1 MRRQNIFFAAAA
13 VLLVIAGI
21 LFTYNSIVIPKVK
34 QQTEEQIRMQFDDS
48 VMPKRKVA
56 VVEDKGGI
64 RKYTILTDDILS
76 KIKLIDIPEKYAEPD
91 TVSSFEELRN
101 MVALEDL
108 RYGEQISL
116 GSINKDKKQFEDYDR
131 MKEYP
136 IRSIVAGEVKTGN
149 YVDVVVSYN
158 NGDYDVVVAKKKV
171 LKLIETDVDPSK
183 EQVQQEPQKNNPIG
197 AAPSQELNKPQTAQ
211 LKEYTMIISVNEEQY
226 RDMEL
231 AKQIGSLETRLYFDE
246 SQPPSKT
253 TFNYDS
259 AMKESQLKVIS
270 EKTLQDLM
278 QVKSEASSQ
287 SAPSAVASG
296 QPSAQQQK
304 NTPIPQPPEQ
314 QDSNGMVFVR
324 PQN

>member
-34 QQTEEQIRMQFDDS
+34 QQTEAQIRMQFDDS
-48 VMPKRKVA
+48 MMPKRKVA

-136 IRSIVAGEVKTGN
+136 IRSIVAGEIKTGN

-183 EQVQQEPQKNNPIG
+183 AQVQQEPQKNNTIG

-259 AMKESQLKVIS
+259 AMKKSQLKVIS
-270 EKTLQDLM
+270 EKTIQDLM
-278 QVKSEASSQ
+278 QVKSEAGNQ

-304 NTPIPQPPEQ
+304 NNPIPQPSEQ
-314 QDSNGMVFVR
+314 QDSNGTVFVR

>member
-21 LFTYNSIVIPKVK
+21 LFTYNKVVIPRVK
-34 QQTEEQIRMQFDDS
+34 QQTEAQIRMQFDDS

-56 VVEDKGGI
+56 VVVDKDGI
-64 RKYTILTDDILS
+64 RKYTVLTDDMLS
-76 KIKLIDIPEKYAEPD
+76 RIKLIDIPEKYAEPNA
-91 TVSSFEELRN
+91 VSSLEELRN

-116 GSINKDKKQFEDYDR
+116 GSISKDKKQFEDYDR

-136 IRSIVAGEVKTGN
+136 IKSIVAGEVKTGN

-171 LKLIETDVDPSK
+171 LKLIETDVDPSRA
-183 EQVQQEPQKNNPIG
+183 QVQQELQKNNTIG
-197 AAPSQELNKPQTAQ
+197 AAPSQELNKPQTTQ

-253 TFNYDS
+253 TFNYDN
-259 AMKESQLKVIS
+259 AMKKSQLKVIS
-270 EKTLQDLM
+270 EKTLQNLM
-278 QVKSEASSQ
+278 QGKADTGSQ
-287 SAPSAVASG
+287 SASIGTS
-296 QPSAQQQK
+296 S
-304 NTPIPQPPEQ
+304 QPPETSPAPQPSEQ
-314 QDSNGMVFVR
+314 QDGSGTVFVR
-324 PQN
+324 P

>member
-1 MRRQNIFFAAAA
+1 
-13 VLLVIAGI
+13 
-21 LFTYNSIVIPKVK
+21 
-34 QQTEEQIRMQFDDS
+34 
-48 VMPKRKVA
+48 
-56 VVEDKGGI
+56 
-64 RKYTILTDDILS
+64 
-76 KIKLIDIPEKYAEPD
+76 
-91 TVSSFEELRN
+91 

-183 EQVQQEPQKNNPIG
+183 TQTQQEPQKNNTIG
-197 AAPSQELNKPQTAQ
+197 AAPSQEPNKPQTTQ

-259 AMKESQLKVIS
+259 AMKKSQHKVIS

-278 QVKSEASSQ
+278 QGKSEAGSQ
-287 SAPSAVASG
+287 SAPSTVVSG
-296 QPSAQQQK
+296 QPYVQQPK
-304 NTPIPQPPEQ
+304 TNPTPQPSDQ
-314 QDSNGMVFVR
+314 QDSSGTVFVR